1 MRSAA
6 RFVKYAAYAL
16 AIYALLEYCEE
27 LNQCLANF

>member
-1 MRSAA
+1 MRRAA
-6 RFVKYAAYAL
+6 RFVKYAAWML

>member
-6 RFVKYAAYAL
+6 RFVKYAAWML

>member
-6 RFVKYAAYAL
+6 RFVKYAAWML
-16 AIYALLEYCEE
+16 AVYTLLEYCEE